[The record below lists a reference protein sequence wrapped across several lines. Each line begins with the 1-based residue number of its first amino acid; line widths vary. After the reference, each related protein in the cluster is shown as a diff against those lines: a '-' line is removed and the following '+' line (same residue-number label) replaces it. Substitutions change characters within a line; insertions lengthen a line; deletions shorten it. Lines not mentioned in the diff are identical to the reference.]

1 MEEDGDTPDTSPE
14 AGARRSRYQ
23 SALVEAEV
31 ELLELTQA
39 AGSSIEDLQAQA
51 EQSRRV
57 WELRAL
63 WLASLAQI
71 DLAAKASAQAV
82 KQGELAVKLSKST
95 LADRV
100 ADLERM
106 VAEAT
111 QAGGR
116 IRRAGR
122 RRRGA

>member
-1 MEEDGDTPDTSPE
+1 MDGDTPDTSPE
-14 AGARRSRYQ
+14 ANERRGLYKV
-23 SALVEAEV
+23 ALDEAEY

-63 WLASLAQI
+63 WLASHAQI

-100 ADLERM
+100 AKLERT
-106 VAEAT
+106 VEDAA
-111 QAGGR
+111 QAGGK

-122 RRRGA
+122 RRRSA

>member
-1 MEEDGDTPDTSPE
+1 MEDDGDTPDTSPE
-14 AGARRSRYQ
+14 ATERRGLYKV
-23 SALVEAEV
+23 ALGEAEY

-63 WLASLAQI
+63 YLASIAQI

-100 ADLERM
+100 AKLERT
-106 VAEAT
+106 VEDAA
-111 QAGGR
+111 QAGGK

-122 RRRGA
+122 RRRSA